1 MKASVEP
8 SKPSATTAV
17 TERNNLNHGASSKTK
32 RMDSTKKRPTGDES
46 DDVSVITN
54 LAHPVKKSK
63 VDKPAVLTRAPI
75 RRSGKTN
82 LMLKNTY

>member
-17 TERNNLNHGASSKTK
+17 TERNKLNHGASSKTK
-32 RMDSTKKRPTGDES
+32 RMDSAKKRPTSTSDES
-46 DDVSVITN
+46 DDASVIAN
-54 LAHPVKKSK
+54 LAHPAKKSK
-63 VDKPAVLTRAPI
+63 VDKPADLTRAPI

-82 LMLKNTY
+82 LYF